1 MANETYR
8 NIRLGAFV
16 AVGTVLMVVAF
27 YLIGNKQNLFGSS
40 FRISARFYNVNGL
53 TQGNNVRFAGIDVGT
68 VETVEIINDST
79 VIVTMLL
86 EKDVQKFIKGNAIAS
101 VGTDGLMGNK
111 LVNINSVKDPG
122 LAIKEGD
129 ELGTLRPLEMDEM
142 VRTLNETNINI
153 KVITDNLRS
162 ITEKISS
169 KNSLWNVLLDT
180 LVADNV
186 KSVVVNLKLMSN
198 DGIAITG
205 NFKELSAQMR
215 SGKGTIAA
223 LVTDTVLSGRVN
235 QTIVNLEKFSDS
247 AAVISGDISFLVHQL
262 KHGKGTLGILLTD
275 TMLVHDLNKSIL
287 RIDTAAG
294 SFDENMEALHYSWPF
309 KKYYKKQGK
318 K

>member
-1 MANETYR
+1 MANETFR
-8 NIRLGAFV
+8 NIRLGVFV
-16 AVGTVLMVVAF
+16 VVGTLLLVTAF
-27 YLIGNKQNLFGSS
+27 YLVGNKQNLFGSS

-68 VETVEIINDST
+68 VETVNIENDST
-79 VIVTMLL
+79 VIVVMLL

-111 LVNINSVKDPG
+111 LVNINSVKDLG
-122 LAIKEGD
+122 LSIKEGD
-129 ELGTLRPLEMDEM
+129 ELRTLRPLEMDEM

-180 LVADNV
+180 IVADNV
-186 KSVVVNLKLMSN
+186 KSAVVNLKLMSN

-205 NFKELSAQMR
+205 NLKELARQMR
-215 SGKGTIAA
+215 YGKGTIAA
-223 LVTDTVLSGRVN
+223 LITDTVLSGRIN
-235 QTIVNLEKFSDS
+235 QTIVKLEKFSDT
-247 AAVISGDISFLVHQL
+247 AAVISGDISYLVQQL
-262 KHGKGTLGILLTD
+262 KHGKGSMGVLLTD

-294 SFDENMEALHYSWPF
+294 SFNENMEALQYSWPF
-309 KKYYKKQGK
+309 KKYYKKKGK